1 MTTAAVA
8 KSDKMP
14 SSLPYIV
21 ANEFAERFCFYGINA
36 ILVAYMIDFLKF
48 GDAQAAT
55 WQALFKSGAYFF
67 PLLGA
72 MVSDIFL
79 AKFRTIISFSMV
91 YVTGCFVIAFG
102 GESETALILGMFLVA
117 FGTGGIKP
125 CVSTNVGDQFTSAN
139 AHLIERAFSY
149 FYIAINAGSSIS
161 IYFCPEWLA
170 DPELGPKVAFGVPG
184 AMMALAT
191 LVFWMGRRK
200 FAVVPAAMAKPGMAL
215 VAFFAVFFAV
225 LAFTGVLFM
234 ACRESPVLKPFAI
247 LVATFTLLGTL
258 AGVAALFL
266 KTSLRNA
273 LPPELRTWLERSLTG
288 EGLTIVGKLLGLY
301 LFIAFFW
308 SLWDQSNGNSWTIQA
323 QSALMD
329 KRLFGFLEGIP
340 MFANLAAYEML
351 PAQVQVVNGLFILLL
366 VPIFTFG
373 IYPLLG
379 KFFEVTPL
387 RKIGIGFFVVASS
400 FIIVAWIEQRIQ
412 SGFTVSMWWQ
422 ISAYAVL
429 TAAEVLVSITALE
442 YSYKQAPLYM
452 KSFIMALFLLS
463 TSVGNAF
470 TAAVNT
476 IMVKPLAASS
486 IAAGGETWVTLPG
499 AGEFVTGQKIDFSG
513 DTGVLVVLADGKT
526 EPLAGT
532 YLVSEVDATQS
543 RVRLMDKV
551 YRKPISSTGSFDA
564 AKAEISTYSLVG
576 PVYFL
581 FFSALMGAAA
591 LLFIFYAMWFKE
603 TTFVRQQEQLE

>member
-1 MTTAAVA
+1 MTTATLAPA
-8 KSDKMP
+8 PAARMP
-14 SSLPYIV
+14 NSIPYIV

-48 GDAQAAT
+48 GDAKAAT

-102 GESETALILGMFLVA
+102 SGETTLVIGMFLVA

-125 CVSTNVGDQFTSAN
+125 CVSTNVGDQFTSSN

-161 IYFCPEWLA
+161 IYFCPELLA
-170 DPELGPKVAFGVPG
+170 SPEYGPKYAFGLPG

-191 LVFWMGRRK
+191 LVFWLGRRK
-200 FAVVPAAMAKPGMAL
+200 FAVVPAAMPKPGLAL
-215 VAFFAVFFAV
+215 PAFLLVFFAV
-225 LAFTGVLFM
+225 LGFTAWVFM
-234 ACRESPVLKPFAI
+234 ISGRDI
-247 LVATFTLLGTL
+247 LVATGTLLGTL
-258 AGVAALFL
+258 AGVAVLFL
-266 KTSLRNA
+266 KTGLRNA
-273 LPPELRTWLERSLTG
+273 LPPELRAWLERSLTG
-288 EGLTIVGKLLGLY
+288 EGLRIVGKLLGLY
-301 LFIAFFW
+301 LFVAFFW

-329 KRLFGFLEGIP
+329 KRLFGFLAGVPGFES
-340 MFANLAAYEML
+340 LAAYEML
-351 PAQVQVVNGLFILLL
+351 PAQVQVVNGIFIILL

-400 FIIVAWIEQRIQ
+400 FLIVAWVEDRIQ
-412 SGFTVSMWWQ
+412 SGHSVSMWWQ
-422 ISAYAVL
+422 ISAYGVL

-452 KSFIMALFLLS
+452 KSFIMSLFLLS

-470 TAAVNT
+470 TAAVNS
-476 IMVKPLAASS
+476 IMVEPLSAS
-486 IAAGGETWVTLPG
+486 ALATGEQTWVTLEG
-499 AGEFVTGQKIDFSG
+499 ADAFVTGQKIDFAG
-513 DTGVLVVLADGKT
+513 ETGVQVLAADGSSG
-526 EPLAGT
+526 PLAGT
-532 YLVSEVDATQS
+532 YLVGEVDAAGS
-543 RVRLMDKV
+543 RLRLLDKV
-551 YRKPISSTGSFDA
+551 HRQPISSTGSFDA
-564 AKAEISTYSLVG
+564 AKAEVSTYSLVG

-581 FFSALMGAAA
+581 FFSALMAAA
-591 LLFIFYAMWFKE
+591 AVLFIFYALWFKE
-603 TTFVRQQEQLE
+603 TTFVREDEKAATA